1 MLKTAAKIVLARFL
15 SKIIVASRKLA
26 GYGPAV
32 QVRRH
37 GINWHLDLQEGI
49 DLSIYLL
56 GAFELRT
63 LRAYSSFIR
72 ENDIVLDIGANI
84 GAHTLILSQLVGPNG
99 KVVAF
104 EPTSYACRKLYR
116 NMALNPELAIRI
128 RLEQCMLVANSSEK
142 LEPAIYSSWP
152 LADANDLHG
161 QHRGRLMDTSG
172 AMAMTLDDAV
182 HQLGLKQL
190 DFIKLD
196 VDGHE
201 LSVIRGGLY
210 VLKEFRP
217 RMILEL
223 APYSFLGGNEDF
235 DSMLNLLRENGYVF
249 RQLSNGL
256 QLPNL
261 SASVRAMIPH
271 GSGMNVLAEVS

>member
-1 MLKTAAKIVLARFL
+1 MLKTAGKIVLARFL
-15 SKIIVASRKLA
+15 SKIIVVSRRLA

-37 GINWHLDLQEGI
+37 GINWLLDLQEGI

-56 GAFELRT
+56 GAFERRT
-63 LRAYSSFIR
+63 VRAYSSFIR

-104 EPTSYACRKLYR
+104 EPTSYACRKLYH
-116 NMALNPELAIRI
+116 NMELNPELAVRI
-128 RLEQCMLVANSSEK
+128 RLEQCMLVANYFEK

-152 LADANDLHG
+152 LADANDLHD
-161 QHRGRLMDTSG
+161 QHCGRLMDTSG
-172 AMAMTLDDAV
+172 AIAKTLDEAV
-182 HQLGLKQL
+182 HELQLKRV
-190 DFIKLD
+190 DFVKLD

-201 LSVIRGGLY
+201 LSVIRGGLS
-210 VLKEFRP
+210 VLKEFKP
-217 RMILEL
+217 KMILEL
-223 APYSFLGGNEDF
+223 APYSFPGGNDGF
-235 DSMLNLLRENGYVF
+235 DSMVNLLWENGYVF

-256 QLPNL
+256 RLPKVA
-261 SASVRAMIPH
+261 ASLRSMIPH

>member
-1 MLKTAAKIVLARFL
+1 MLKTAGKIVLARFL
-15 SKIIVASRKLA
+15 SKIIVVSRRLA

-37 GINWHLDLQEGI
+37 GINWLLDLQEGI

-56 GAFELRT
+56 GAFERRT
-63 LRAYSSFIR
+63 VRAYSSFIR

-104 EPTSYACRKLYR
+104 EPTSYAYRKLYH
-116 NMALNPELAIRI
+116 NMELNPDLAARI
-128 RLEQCMLVANSSEK
+128 RLEQCMLVANSFEK

-152 LADANDLHG
+152 LADANDLHD
-161 QHRGRLMDTSG
+161 QHCGRLMDTSG

-182 HQLGLKQL
+182 HQFGLKQV

-201 LSVIRGGLY
+201 LSVIRGGLS
-210 VLKEFRP
+210 VLKEFKP

-223 APYSFLGGNEDF
+223 APYSFQGGNEDF
-235 DSMLNLLRENGYVF
+235 DSMLNLLRENGYMF
-249 RQLSNGL
+249 RQLGNGL

-261 SASVRAMIPH
+261 SASVRAMIPY
-271 GSGMNVLAEVS
+271 GSGMNVVAEVS